1 MKTWLIKLS
10 TGKIIPLDKMLHFFV
25 GFFLST
31 LFSGILP
38 LWLNIE
44 IIIAIAILKEVFDVK
59 VKNSSYD
66 VKDILAT
73 ILGSFI
79 SILYLH
85 IIFDQ

>member
-10 TGKIIPLDKMLHFFV
+10 IGKIIPLDKMLHFFV

-44 IIIAIAILKEVFDVK
+44 IIIVIAILKEVFDVK

-73 ILGSFI
+73 VLGSII
-79 SILYLH
+79 SILYLYV
-85 IIFDQ
+85 IFD